1 MSRIALLLMVVV
13 TAGTGSVRADEKPA
27 AVAAANRRPAPKL
40 SELFGDDVLARGKG
54 VEVRRSHLEEAF
66 IAYKANL
73 AAKGQPIPEDKRIG
87 QEAQLLQRLI
97 VTQILTNRVI
107 DADRQLA
114 ADLEKEFVADSK
126 KQSASE
132 DAFYR
137 QLKALGMTPEQF
149 HRRVNEQALA
159 EAVIKREINSKIEIS
174 DARVHDFYNSGTDVL
189 VNLLQED
196 LEKLV
201 KDPKSSAGMVA
212 RVKERID
219 EVRKSNLARLEQPE
233 RVRVSHVFFAT
244 QDRKTEEPLP
254 EDQKMRKKQ
263 QAEKVRAKALAG
275 EDFSKLVL
283 EFSEDRS
290 VKETKGEYTFSRND
304 PFVPE
309 FKAAAFTLE
318 PGKVSDVVSSSLG
331 YHVIKAIERIPPKKA
346 ELEKVAK
353 DLKDLL
359 KQQEVQRAMPEYFAR
374 ATKEAGVEILDPKYK
389 LEIAGD
395 ADSKKP

>member
-1 MSRIALLLMVVV
+1 MIRTATLWMAVVM
-13 TAGTGSVRADEKPA
+13 AGTSPVRSDEKP
-27 AVAAANRRPAPKL
+27 VATAQRRPAPKL

-54 VEVRRSHLEEAF
+54 VEVKRSHLEEAF

-73 AAKGQPIPEDKRIG
+73 AAKGQPIPEDKRTG
-87 QEAQLLQRLI
+87 QEAQLLQRLV
-97 VTQILTNRVI
+97 VTQILTNRVT
-107 DADRQLA
+107 DADRKLA
-114 ADLEKEFVADSK
+114 QDLEKEFVAESK

-137 QLKALGMTPEQF
+137 QLKALGMTSEQF

-159 EAVIKREINSKIEIS
+159 EAVIKREINSKIEVS
-174 DARVHDFYNSGTDVL
+174 DARVKDFYETGTDVL

-196 LEKLV
+196 LEKFV
-201 KDPKSSAGMVA
+201 KDPASSPATVA

-219 EVRKSNLARLEQPE
+219 AVRKSNLARMEQPE

-254 EDQKMRKKQ
+254 EDQKKLKRR
-263 QAEKVRAKALAG
+263 QAESVQAKALAG
-275 EDFSKLVL
+275 EDFAKLITDY
-283 EFSEDRS
+283 SEDRS

-318 PGKVSDVVSSSLG
+318 PGKISDVVTSSLG
-331 YHVIKAIERIPPKKA
+331 YHVIKSLERIPPKKG
-346 ELEKVAK
+346 EFEKVAK
-353 DLKDLL
+353 DLKELL
-359 KQQEVQRAMPEYFAR
+359 TQQEVQRAMPEYFAR
-374 ATKEAGVEILDPKYK
+374 AMKEANVEILEPKYK
-389 LEIAGD
+389 LELSGD
-395 ADSKKP
+395 LDSRKP

>member
-1 MSRIALLLMVVV
+1 MIRNAILSLVITTVATSPLR
-13 TAGTGSVRADEKPA
+13 SDEKPTETA
-27 AVAAANRRPAPKL
+27 QRRSVPKL

-73 AAKGQPIPEDKRIG
+73 AAKGQPIPEERRTA
-87 QEAQLLQRLI
+87 QEAQLLQRLV
-97 VTQILTNRVI
+97 VTQILTNRVT
-107 DADRQLA
+107 DADRKLA
-114 ADLEKEFVADSK
+114 EDLEKEFVAESK

-149 HRRVNEQALA
+149 HRRVREQALA

-174 DARVHDFYNSGTDVL
+174 DTRVKDFYTAGTDVL

-196 LEKLV
+196 LEKAV
-201 KDPKSSAGMVA
+201 KDPAASPDTVA
-212 RVKERID
+212 RVKQRID
-219 EVRKSNLARLEQPE
+219 DVRKSNLARMEQPE

-244 QDRKTEEPLP
+244 QDRKSEQPLP
-254 EDQKMRKKQ
+254 EDQKKLKRR
-263 QAEKVRAKALAG
+263 QAESVRARALAG
-275 EDFSKLVL
+275 EDFAKLIT
-283 EFSEDRS
+283 EYSEDRS
-290 VKETKGEYTFSRND
+290 VKETKGEYTFGRND

-318 PGKVSDVVSSSLG
+318 PGKISDVVTSSLG
-331 YHVIKAIERIPPKKA
+331 YHIIKSHERIPPKKA
-346 ELEKVAK
+346 EFDKVAK

-359 KQQEVQRAMPEYFAR
+359 TQQEVQRAMPDYFAR
-374 ATKEAGVEILDPKYK
+374 AMKEAGVEVLEAKYK
-389 LEIAGD
+389 LEIPGD
-395 ADSKKP
+395 MDPRKP

>member
-1 MSRIALLLMVVV
+1 MIRIAILLVAAV
-13 TAGTGSVRADEKPA
+13 TTATWAVRSDEKPPGA
-27 AVAAANRRPAPKL
+27 PARRSPPKL
-40 SELFGDDVLARGKG
+40 SELFGDEVLARGKG
-54 VEVRRSHLEEAF
+54 IEVKRSDLEGAF

-73 AAKGQPIPEDKRIG
+73 ASRGQPISEDKRTG

-97 VTQILTNRVI
+97 VTQILTNRVTE
-107 DADRQLA
+107 ADRRVAEDLA
-114 ADLEKEFVADSK
+114 KEFVADSK

-149 HRRVNEQALA
+149 QQRVNEQALA

-174 DARVHDFYNSGTDVL
+174 DARVKDFYNSGTDLL

-201 KDPKSSAGMVA
+201 KDPSASAGTVA

-219 EVRKSNLARLEQPE
+219 EVRKTNLARMEQPE
-233 RVRVSHVFFAT
+233 RVRVGHIFFAT
-244 QDRKTEEPLP
+244 QDRKTEESLP
-254 EDQKMRKKQ
+254 EDQKKLKRQ
-263 QAEKVRAKALAG
+263 QAEKARAKALAG
-275 EDFSKLVL
+275 EDFSKLVAEL
-283 EFSEDRS
+283 SEDRS

-318 PGKVSDVVSSSLG
+318 PGKISDVVASSLG
-331 YHVIKAIERIPPKKA
+331 YHVIKLLEKIPPKKA
-346 ELEKVAK
+346 EFEKVAK
-353 DLKDLL
+353 ELKDLL
-359 KQQEVQRAMPEYFAR
+359 MQQEVQRAMPNYFAR

-389 LEIAGD
+389 LDITGD
-395 ADSKKP
+395 LDSKKP